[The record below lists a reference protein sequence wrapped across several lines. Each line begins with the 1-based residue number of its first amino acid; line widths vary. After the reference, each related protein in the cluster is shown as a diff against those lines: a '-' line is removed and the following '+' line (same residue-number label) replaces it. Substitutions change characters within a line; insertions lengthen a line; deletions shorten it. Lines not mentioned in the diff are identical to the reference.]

1 VILIYYVKYKIFA
14 NYEYGEIVVAYLFDL
29 VDDPGET
36 TDLSQE
42 MPSLKEKMVA
52 DMEAWRQSV
61 IKSVEKVGCLNTM

>member
-1 VILIYYVKYKIFA
+1 MSMYYVKYKIFA
-14 NYEYGEIVVAYLFDL
+14 YYEKGRIVAAYLFDL

-42 MPSLKEKMVA
+42 MPALKEKMVT

-61 IKSVEKVGCLNTM
+61 IKSVEKVGCLNTA